1 MVLTLSQGRC
11 PWRERLLR
19 RGWPS
24 ELYPDG
30 PSCTVYRAISAHG
43 GGYGA
48 SWQYADHDTFLEE
61 DEQENLEG
69 ANKGLVLFDARISH
83 I

>member
-1 MVLTLSQGRC
+1 MIRGPLRHHISLASQMVLTLSQGRC
-11 PWRERLLR
+11 PWRVRLLR

-24 ELYPDG
+24 GLCPDG

-48 SWQYADHDTFLEE
+48 SWLYADRDTFLEE
-61 DEQENLEG
+61 KERQE
-69 ANKGLVLFDARISH
+69 I
-83 I
+83 